1 MRFKLPSSF
10 SNFGIF
16 VGKYILET
24 HDELSKKWNR
34 YKDRNLLRKLDMAL
48 NSVGLSSEEIKSS
61 TSDELQEIANS
72 NARGPKYVIE
82 IPPVEKDFPD
92 LAGKPTKIFPLPI
105 SHENQCKTVG
115 LASNLDLFTKE
126 FGFQSKKETKTT
138 VPLRGTG
145 VDFAL
150 DRAYERFA
158 FVKSL
163 ELHKERQ
170 LEYKKILRGETANIS
185 KDTVSTSNANNLLV
199 VMDDEESSD
208 DED

>member
-1 MRFKLPSSF
+1 M
-10 SNFGIF
+10 
-16 VGKYILET
+16 
-24 HDELSKKWNR
+24 
-34 YKDRNLLRKLDMAL
+34 
-48 NSVGLSSEEIKSS
+48 
-61 TSDELQEIANS
+61 
-72 NARGPKYVIE
+72 
-82 IPPVEKDFPD
+82 
-92 LAGKPTKIFPLPI
+92 
-105 SHENQCKTVG
+105 
-115 LASNLDLFTKE
+115 SNLDLFTKE

-199 VMDDEESSD
+199 VMDDEELSN

>member
-1 MRFKLPSSF
+1 M
-10 SNFGIF
+10 
-16 VGKYILET
+16 
-24 HDELSKKWNR
+24 
-34 YKDRNLLRKLDMAL
+34 
-48 NSVGLSSEEIKSS
+48 
-61 TSDELQEIANS
+61 
-72 NARGPKYVIE
+72 
-82 IPPVEKDFPD
+82 
-92 LAGKPTKIFPLPI
+92 
-105 SHENQCKTVG
+105 
-115 LASNLDLFTKE
+115 KE

-170 LEYKKILRGETANIS
+170 LEYKKILQGETANIS

-199 VMDDEESSD
+199 VMDDEELSN